1 MTISSTSFTPFSP
14 FSSGVKPAQQ
24 DAAVAANGTVNRP
37 TAGSGNATTVVKDD
51 ASSLYGLS
59 TDDFMTLFLAQLQNQ
74 DPTKPMDDSQM
85 LNQLSQMS
93 QIQTMQNLQKS
104 LSGSQLAQS
113 SALIGKRV
121 TGVDVDGVAVDG
133 VVTTVTQS
141 NDAGLV
147 LKVGQQF
154 IKPDDV
160 INVTGA

>member
-121 TGVDVDGVAVDG
+121 
-133 VVTTVTQS
+133 VTTVTQS